1 MSDTV
6 LSVKTVEAE
15 SQTASK
21 PQEAVIEVH
30 KLSVPLWPPNH
41 S

>member
-6 LSVKTVEAE
+6 LSVKTAEAE
-15 SQTASK
+15 SETASK
-21 PQEAVIEVH
+21 PQEAITEVH
-30 KLSVPLWPPNH
+30 KLSVLLWPPNH